1 MCIRDSNMLAL
12 GTKAPAFS
20 LPDTL
25 SDRTLSFDDIKGD
38 KGTVVVF
45 SCNHCPFVIHVN
57 HEMVSIANDF
67 MSQGVGFT
75 VISSNDVDNYPDD
88 SPEKMSIVGK
98 VLKYPFPYLYDQS
111 QAAAKA
117 YDAACTPDF
126 YLFNSNDELV
136 YRGRMDGSRPGNN
149 IPVNGADLRS
159 AIDAVLLG
167 IDEITPQIPSAGCNI
182 KWKPA

>member
-1 MCIRDSNMLAL
+1 MALKESNMLAL

-98 VLKYPFPYLYDQS
+98 VLK
-111 QAAAKA
+111 
-117 YDAACTPDF
+117 
-126 YLFNSNDELV
+126 
-136 YRGRMDGSRPGNN
+136 
-149 IPVNGADLRS
+149 
-159 AIDAVLLG
+159 
-167 IDEITPQIPSAGCNI
+167 
-182 KWKPA
+182 